1 MGLTKKALRKLTL
14 LKQLDN
20 TIDFSRSAIQLEIV
34 MALTAAGHP
43 LTATAL
49 SEKLGERR
57 KAILDALRKLENK
70 GIVEKRLGPREI
82 EYTLSKGGREYAL
95 KLLAVLG
102 DEDDTGTEEKQEASH
117 ATIARK
123 ELLAG
128 SLLESRYLYKAIL
141 YLAHAP
147 GHTLPLKTLARLM
160 NLSPERAKSYL
171 DLFSLPPNRIF
182 RRISHPRRGIYY
194 RLEEE
199 GLKLYHRMPEH
210 LRGKKNPLYRLM
222 LGLEARLST
231 RTARALLA
239 SLTLVAQAVFTTLA
253 TGSPT
258 LALAT
263 SLALT
268 PGLLLLAQPT

>member
-1 MGLTKKALRKLTL
+1 MALTKKALRKLTL

-102 DEDDTGTEEKQEASH
+102 DEGSRGEEDQGASH

-123 ELLAG
+123 ELVAG

-147 GHTLPLKTLARLM
+147 GHTLSLKTLARLM

-182 RRISHPRRGIYY
+182 RRITHPRRGIHY

-222 LGLEARLST
+222 LSLEARLST

-239 SLTLVAQAVFTTLA
+239 SLTLVAQAAFTILA

-263 SLALT
+263 SLALA
-268 PGLLLLAQPT
+268 PGLILLAQAT